1 MIGFTLVLL
10 LQLGDLADFPADAR
24 AEYAGLPR
32 EVRVLM
38 DRRQACL
45 YWGGEYSGDYS
56 DPDPQARDAQR
67 IRDRQ
72 IIRTQNRLRCGI
84 VEREEARLRRRY
96 ATDSTVLK
104 ALDETRDWL
113 P

>member
-1 MIGFTLVLL
+1 MIAIALAMAF
-10 LQLGDLADFPADAR
+10 QLGDLADFPDR
-24 AEYAGLPR
+24 AKYASLPR

-45 YWGGEYSGDYS
+45 YWGGEFSGDYS
-56 DPDPQARDAQR
+56 DPETGAATR

-72 IIRTQNRLRCGI
+72 IISTQRKLRCGI
-84 VEREEARLRRRY
+84 VEGEEARLRRRY
-96 ATDSTVLK
+96 ATAPAILK